1 MQYIGSIVYTIY
13 IDFPPMGDIC
23 NLLKSG
29 LYQVVIPVL
38 RRIIL
43 RMQGCDKSI
52 DFYLYESY
60 NKCVL
65 EHQG

>member
-1 MQYIGSIVYTIY
+1 MQYIGLIVYTIY
-13 IDFPPMGDIC
+13 IDFHPMGDIY
-23 NLLKSG
+23 NLLISG

-52 DFYLYESY
+52 DFYLYELY

>member
-23 NLLKSG
+23 NLLKSSM
-29 LYQVVIPVL
+29 YQVVIPVL
-38 RRIIL
+38 HRIIL
-43 RMQGCDKSI
+43 RMQDRDKSI
-52 DFYLYESY
+52 DFYLQESY

-65 EHQG
+65 EQQD

>member
-1 MQYIGSIVYTIY
+1 MQYIGLIVYTIY
-13 IDFPPMGDIC
+13 IDFHPMGDIY
-23 NLLKSG
+23 NLLISG

-43 RMQGCDKSI
+43 RMQGCDKSV

>member
-38 RRIIL
+38 HRIIL
-43 RMQGCDKSI
+43 RMQDCDKSI
-52 DFYLYESY
+52 DFYL
-60 NKCVL
+60 
-65 EHQG
+65 